1 MSTQPRNAQ
10 RHTDGFKPGRLSRF
24 QPSRLPIFHSP
35 RAVGG
40 RAAGGHGAGDGDYRL
55 QYKPVKS
62 PCRDKGTNQ
71 AWMDGAKDLAGNTRK
86 SYGGVAGSRR
96 SPVVDMGAYE
106 APEVPAEGTVV
117 TLR

>member
-1 MSTQPRNAQ
+1 MSTQPTNAH
-10 RHTDGFKPGRLSRF
+10 RHTDGFKPGRRPRF
-24 QPSRLPIFHSP
+24 QSSILPFFHAP
-35 RAVGG
+35 
-40 RAAGGHGAGDGDYRL
+40 RAAGGGAAGGDGDYRL

-62 PCRDKGTNQ
+62 PCRDKGANQ